1 MDNFFE
7 IIVLNQFQFI
17 VAKKIVCYLSGWS
30 NYRSTRGKFTIDHID
45 PYLCTHIV
53 YTFAGLDINGGII
66 SLDIENDITRN
77 SK

>member
-1 MDNFFE
+1 M
-7 IIVLNQFQFI
+7 IFI
-17 VAKKIVCYLSGWS
+17 AKKIVCYLSGWS
-30 NYRSTRGKFTIDHID
+30 NYRPTRGSFTIDQID

-77 SK
+77 SN